1 MWGRGGTQETM
12 KAVLTVEKNP
22 GLSHLQTN
30 PSSHL
35 RNNFLDKEVKLT
47 RMGNHLTNVHRL
59 PRKGQQVYPGVPQP
73 SLGRYLL

>member
-1 MWGRGGTQETM
+1 M

-47 RMGNHLTNVHRL
+47 RMGNHLTNVHGL